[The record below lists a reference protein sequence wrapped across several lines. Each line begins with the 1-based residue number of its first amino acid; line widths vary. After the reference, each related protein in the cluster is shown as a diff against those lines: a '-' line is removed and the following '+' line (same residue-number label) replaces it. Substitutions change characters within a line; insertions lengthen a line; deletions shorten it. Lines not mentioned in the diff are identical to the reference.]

1 MTPDPCSQT
10 SEENK
15 TKLYGWISLTN
26 NKTTISTA
34 RQDFFFSSFIP
45 LQGGLSCAT
54 TTRPALSEQ
63 AVSADTE
70 LFPETVAQFYM

>member
-1 MTPDPCSQT
+1 MTSDPRSQT

-26 NKTTISTA
+26 NNTTISTA
-34 RQDFFFSSFIP
+34 QDFFSSFIP
-45 LQGGLSCAT
+45 LQEGGLSCAT
-54 TTRPALSEQ
+54 TTRPALPEQ
-63 AVSADTE
+63 DTE